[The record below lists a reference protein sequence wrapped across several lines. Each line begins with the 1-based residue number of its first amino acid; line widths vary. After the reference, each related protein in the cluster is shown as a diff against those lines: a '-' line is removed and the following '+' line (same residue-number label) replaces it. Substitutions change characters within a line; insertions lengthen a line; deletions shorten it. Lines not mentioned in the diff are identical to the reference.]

1 MKPVVGV
8 SSLTPAELAQ
18 VPTQAAEQ
26 IGKVIGA
33 IVGGAIGLAATG
45 GRHREPAGGAR
56 KFLCAGSR
64 SSAGHWHGWR
74 YNLPTTLRSAA
85 ARLTATRAIESQTS
99 ERSNWTCATRNFA
112 STGRWRLLS

>member
-26 IGKVIGA
+26 PGIGKVIGA

-45 GRHREPAGGAR
+45 SLPAVLGSFFVPGADPLRAIGMAGGTT
-56 KFLCAGSR
+56 FQ
-64 SSAGHWHGWR
+64 
-74 YNLPTTLRSAA
+74 LPRGPLRHA
-85 ARLTATRAIESQTS
+85 
-99 ERSNWTCATRNFA
+99 
-112 STGRWRLLS
+112 